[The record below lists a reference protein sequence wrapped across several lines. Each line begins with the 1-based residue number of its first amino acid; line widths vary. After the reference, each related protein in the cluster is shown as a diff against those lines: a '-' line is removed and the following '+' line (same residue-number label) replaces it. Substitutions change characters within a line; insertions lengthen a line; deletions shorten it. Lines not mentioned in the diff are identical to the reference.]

1 VSTPTVTITVGGVP
15 VSAMTKTPFTGDLAE
30 LDGAL
35 HMLYVQAIKD
45 DRRVQWVVFPPA
57 VSALVLPSGVTA
69 NPNTVL
75 ILNRTQEFVGN
86 RSKWFHKYV
95 NSYGAF
101 GMDLTKFGEQGYALS
116 EPVVTPLETD
126 DYQTAWSGDT
136 PHKALR
142 AVDRTLKPLGLSVK

>member
-1 VSTPTVTITVGGVP
+1 MSTPTVTITVGGVP
-15 VSAMTKTPFTGDLAE
+15 VSAMTRTPFEGDVAE

-35 HMLYVQAIKD
+35 HMMYVQAVKG

-57 VSALVLPSGVTA
+57 VSALSLPSGVTA

-75 ILNRTQEFVGN
+75 VLNRTQEFAGN
-86 RSKWFHKYV
+86 RSKWFHKHV
-95 NSYGAF
+95 ASYASLA
-101 GMDLTKFGEQGYALS
+101 MDLTKFGEQEYALF
-116 EPVVTPLETD
+116 EPVVVPLETD

-142 AVDRTLKPLGLSVK
+142 AVDRSLKPFGLSVK